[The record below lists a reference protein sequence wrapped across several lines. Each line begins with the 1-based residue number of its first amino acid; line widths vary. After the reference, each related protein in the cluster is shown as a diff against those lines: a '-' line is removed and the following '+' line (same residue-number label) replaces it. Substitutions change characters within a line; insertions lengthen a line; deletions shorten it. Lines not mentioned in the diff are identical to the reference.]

1 LKEYHL
7 KIETENRDD
16 HQIKIVAESDEA
28 TLETFK
34 QKASRKISNE
44 SKIPGFR
51 PGKAPYTVI
60 RRIYGD
66 EVIQKQ
72 AIEMMIDDIYPK
84 LIEETKVKPY
94 GPGSLEKI
102 ESEVPPKFSFLVP
115 LEPVVE
121 LKDFHGIRQEYVLPV
136 VSDKDVEDYLE
147 RVRKTYATAEPV
159 ERSAEKGDLVYLKL
173 KGTGLNPETK
183 KEEELIK
190 DTPLQMM
197 IEDTTFGEND
207 FPFKDFDQK
216 LIGVKANEEQ
226 KLDYDYPADFADP
239 KLAGKTVH
247 FTFTI
252 QSIKFMK
259 LPEVNDELAKMV
271 GGFENADALKAA
283 IRKQLEGNAKSEY
296 ERKYFDELI
305 EKISKD
311 ATVKYPPQALEDE
324 IEHVL
329 NSIRNDLASQKM
341 DLETYLKT
349 IKKEKDTFIKEDV
362 TPVAIKRLTQS
373 LIFEE
378 IAHKENIKLDEKE
391 LNNAFSQTIQE
402 LQVTSDFQKM
412 QRKLSPQRLSNAIAM
427 QAANRLMS
435 NHVLDRLKEIATGEF
450 EKKEAEEKSK
460 TVSAET
466 NVETSK
472 EPVSEKPKASKKPKG
487 EKTEAVQK

>member
-1 LKEYHL
+1 M

-16 HQIKIVAESDEA
+16 HQIKIIVESDEA

-34 QKASRKISNE
+34 GKASRKISNE

-51 PGKAPYTVI
+51 PGKAPYAVI

-66 EVIQKQ
+66 ELIQKQ
-72 AIEMMIDDIYPK
+72 AIELMIDDIYPK
-84 LIEETKVKPY
+84 IIEETKVKPY
-94 GPGSLEKI
+94 GPGTLEKI
-102 ESEVPPKFSFLVP
+102 ESETPPIFSFLVP
-115 LEPVVE
+115 LEPEVKM
-121 LKDFHGIRQEYVLPV
+121 KDFHDIRQEYILPTI
-136 VSDKDVEDYLE
+136 SDKDVEDYLE

-159 ERSAEKGDLVYLKL
+159 ERPAEKGDLVYLKL
-173 KGTGLNPETK
+173 KGIVLNPETK
-183 KEEELIK
+183 QEDELVKEA
-190 DTPLQMM
+190 PLQMM
-197 IEDTTFGEND
+197 IGDTTFGEND

-226 KLDYDYPADFADP
+226 KLDYDYPADFAVS
-239 KLAGKTVH
+239 KFAGKTVH
-247 FTFTI
+247 FTYTI

-271 GGFENADALKAA
+271 GGFENADAMKSA
-283 IRKQLEGNAKSEY
+283 IRKQLEVNAKSEY

-311 ATVKYPPQALEDE
+311 ATVKYPPQALDDE

-329 NSIRNDLASQKM
+329 NSIRNDLVSQKM

-349 IKKEKDTFIKEDV
+349 IKKEKATFINEDV
-362 TPVAIKRLTQS
+362 KPVAIKRLEQS

-412 QRKLSPQRLSNAIAM
+412 QRKLSPQRLSNVIAM

-435 NHVLDRLKEIATGEF
+435 NHVLDRLKDIATGEYEQKQAEEAKKAS
-450 EKKEAEEKSK
+450 EKKLEES
-460 TVSAET
+460 
-466 NVETSK
+466 
-472 EPVSEKPKASKKPKG
+472 SKKPASESPKPLKK
-487 EKTEAVQK
+487 EKSEKSDPVQK

>member
-1 LKEYHL
+1 L

-34 QKASRKISNE
+34 VKASRKISNE

-51 PGKAPYTVI
+51 PGKAPYAVI

-66 EVIQKQ
+66 ELIQKQ

-84 LIEETKVKPY
+84 IIEETKVKPY
-94 GPGSLEKI
+94 GPGTLEKI

-115 LEPVVE
+115 LEPEVKI
-121 LKDFHGIRQEYVLPV
+121 KDFHNIRQEYALPTV
-136 VSDKDVEDYLE
+136 TDKEVEDYLE

-159 ERSAEKGDLVYLKL
+159 ERPTEKGDLVYLKL
-173 KGTGLNPETK
+173 KGVGQNPETMQ
-183 KEEELIK
+183 EEELFK
-190 DTPLQMM
+190 ETPLQLV
-197 IEDTTFGEND
+197 IGDTTVGEND

-216 LIGVKANEEQ
+216 LIGAKINEEQ
-226 KLDYDYPADFADP
+226 KFDYDYPADDADT
-239 KLAGKTVH
+239 KLAGKTVQFS
-247 FTFTI
+247 FTV

-271 GGFENADALKAA
+271 GKFENTDALKAA
-283 IRKQLEGNAKSEY
+283 IRKQLEMNAKSEY

-305 EKISKD
+305 QKISKD
-311 ATVKYPPQALEDE
+311 AIVQYPPQAIDDE

-349 IKKEKDTFIKEDV
+349 LKKEKGTFINEDV
-362 TPVAIKRLTQS
+362 KPVAIKRLEQS

-435 NHVLDRLKEIATGEF
+435 THVLDRLKDIATGEY
-450 EKKEAEEKSK
+450 EKKQAEESK
-460 TVSAET
+460 NA
-466 NVETSK
+466 
-472 EPVSEKPKASKKPKG
+472 SEKKSEESSNELVEESPKPLNMSEG
-487 EKTEAVQK
+487 EKTEPVQE

>member
-1 LKEYHL
+1 L
-7 KIETENRDD
+7 KIETKERDD
-16 HQIKIVAESDEA
+16 HQINIIAESDEA

-34 QKASRKISNE
+34 TKASRKISNE

-51 PGKAPYTVI
+51 PGKAPYAVI
-60 RRIYGD
+60 RRMYGD
-66 EVIQKQ
+66 ELIQKQ

-84 LIEETKVKPY
+84 LIEETKIKPY

-102 ESEVPPKFSFLVP
+102 ESEVPPRFSFLVP
-115 LEPVVE
+115 LEPEVKV
-121 LKDFHGIRQEYVLPV
+121 KDFHSLRQEYVLPT

-159 ERSAEKGDLVYLKL
+159 ERPAEKGDLVYLKL
-173 KGTGLNPETK
+173 KGKGLNPETK
-183 KEEELIK
+183 QEEEWVK
-190 DTPLQMM
+190 EAPLQMM
-197 IEDTTFGEND
+197 IGDTTFGENN

-216 LIGVKANEEQ
+216 LIGVKAGEEQ
-226 KLDYDYPADFADP
+226 ELEYDYPADYFDA

-259 LPEVNDELAKMV
+259 LPEVNNDLAKMV
-271 GGFENADALKAA
+271 GGFENADAMKAA
-283 IRKQLEGNAKSEY
+283 IRKQLEVNAKSEY

-305 EKISKD
+305 SKISKD
-311 ATVKYPPQALEDE
+311 AYVKYPPQALDDE

-349 IKKEKDTFIKEDV
+349 IKKDKDTFIQEDAK
-362 TPVAIKRLTQS
+362 PVAVKRLEES

-378 IAHKENIKLDEKE
+378 IAHMENIQLDEKE
-391 LNNAFSQTIQE
+391 LNSAFSQTIQE

-412 QRKLSPQRLSNAIAM
+412 QRKLSPRKLSNAIAM

-435 NHVLDRLKEIATGEF
+435 NHVLDRLKAIATGEF
-450 EKKEAEEKSK
+450 EKKQTEEALK
-460 TVSAET
+460 TSET
-466 NVETSK
+466 NLEKPQT
-472 EPVSEKPKASKKPKG
+472 EPVAESPKQVKKTKTEKP
-487 EKTEAVQK
+487 ETVQK

>member
-66 EVIQKQ
+66 DLIQKQ

-84 LIEETKVKPY
+84 IIEESKVKPY
-94 GPGSLEKI
+94 GPGTLEKI
-102 ESEVPPKFSFLVP
+102 ESEVPPRFSFLVP
-115 LEPVVE
+115 LEPEVV
-121 LKDFHGIRQEYVLPV
+121 LKDFHGIRQEYVLPI

-159 ERSAEKGDLVYLKL
+159 ERAAEKGDLVYLKL
-173 KGTGLNPETK
+173 KGMGLNPETTQ
-183 KEEELIK
+183 EEELVK
-190 DTPLQMM
+190 ETPLQMM
-197 IEDTTFGEND
+197 IGDTTFGEND

-216 LIGVKANEEQ
+216 LIGVKTNEEQ
-226 KLDYDYPADFADP
+226 KLDNDYPVDYADP

-247 FTFTI
+247 FTFSI

-311 ATVKYPPQALEDE
+311 ATVKYPPQALDDE

-460 TVSAET
+460 AASTET
-466 NVETSK
+466 KVGTPK
-472 EPVSEKPKASKKPKG
+472 EPVSEKPKG